1 MQSQSII
8 LLAEVR
14 HNEFQSEAARLRI
27 VNQACAKRA
36 APKQVVASEQGR
48 FRTALA
54 NVAARL
60 QVRVHLQRVLATTS
74 GNGRSVVSGLG
85 AETR

>member
-27 VNQACAKRA
+27 VNQACG
-36 APKQVVASEQGR
+36 PGPTASGIIASARGR
-48 FRTALA
+48 VRIALA
-54 NVAARL
+54 NAVSGIRMHAHGRGD
-60 QVRVHLQRVLATTS
+60 LATTRR
-74 GNGRSVVSGLG
+74 NGSPAVSGLI
-85 AETR
+85 TDTI